1 MQAVP
6 TTVTISEFKTR
17 PNAVLDNVRVSPVVL
32 IQHGAPTAVLV
43 DPAEWNRIAKRL
55 AYQEAHA
62 EALATLLR
70 IDQSKEK
77 TYTHGEVEERIAQL
91 QKGLAGHVAA

>member
-17 PNAVLDNVRVSPVVL
+17 PNAVLDNVRESPVVL
-32 IQHGAPTAVLV
+32 IQHGAPAAVLV

-55 AYQEAHA
+55 AHQEAHA
-62 EALATLLR
+62 EALAALLR

-77 TYTHGEVEERIAQL
+77 TYTHEEVEERIAQL